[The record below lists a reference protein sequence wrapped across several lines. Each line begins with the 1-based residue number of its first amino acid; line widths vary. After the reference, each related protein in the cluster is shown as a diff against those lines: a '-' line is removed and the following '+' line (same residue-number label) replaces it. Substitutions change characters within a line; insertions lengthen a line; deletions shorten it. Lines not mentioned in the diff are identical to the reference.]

1 VFFDRGLLDAAAA
14 LRHAGGDVAPSLLSA
29 PLYNRQVFM
38 TPPWPEIYTTDTQ
51 RRHELLDAVAEYV
64 RLCAF
69 YPRHGY
75 TLRVLPK
82 LPVTQRADW
91 CWRHWGL
98 ATGLGGPAPFHT

>member
-51 RRHELLDAVAEYV
+51 RRHEL
-64 RLCAF
+64 RT
-69 YPRHGY
+69 P
-75 TLRVLPK
+75 
-82 LPVTQRADW
+82 
-91 CWRHWGL
+91 
-98 ATGLGGPAPFHT
+98 